1 MRKLLIV
8 SIIGVIIFFV
18 ASSFQ
23 KKVKSGIDNHYST
36 VNSLIELEM
45 SK

>member
-1 MRKLLIV
+1 MKKLLIV
-8 SIIGVIIFFV
+8 AIIGIIVFFAV
-18 ASSFQ
+18 GKLQ

>member
-23 KKVKSGIDNHYST
+23 KKVKSGFDTRYNT
-36 VNSLIELEM
+36 VNSIIETEL
-45 SK
+45 K